1 MRSPSRPAET
11 GGKNSGETE
20 ACNPERTEMRRS
32 FYNIRSI
39 CLGSLALIASVLL
52 ASQMPAS
59 AEIIPLD
66 AGYHAIAHQ
75 PMDFAI
81 IAFDVLP
88 AAELARLDVEFGS
101 VMASTG
107 FEPLKPEYAESYATN
122 GLNFIDL
129 RRRC

>member
-1 MRSPSRPAET
+1 MRLYS
-11 GGKNSGETE
+11 
-20 ACNPERTEMRRS
+20 
-32 FYNIRSI
+32 IRSI

-59 AEIIPLD
+59 ADVLPLD
-66 AGYHAIAHQ
+66 AGFYAIAHH

-81 IAFDVLP
+81 VVHDMLP
-88 AAELARLDVEFGS
+88 AAELARIDQDAPLS
-101 VMASTG
+101 VTASTG